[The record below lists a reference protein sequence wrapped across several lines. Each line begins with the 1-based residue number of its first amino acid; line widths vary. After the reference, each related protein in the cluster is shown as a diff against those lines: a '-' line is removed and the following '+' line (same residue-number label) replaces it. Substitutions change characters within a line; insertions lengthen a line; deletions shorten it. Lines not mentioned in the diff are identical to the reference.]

1 VFQLPVDPQT
11 LVGFC
16 LVLARAGAW
25 VAICPPF
32 NMPSMPVRVRVG
44 VAVALSF
51 ALAGSMG
58 EQAALETLSTAA
70 LIAALFTQIL
80 AGFALG
86 MFVAVIF
93 AAVQSAGELIDLQ
106 VGFSMGAVVDP
117 LSGNNST
124 PIGRMHQ
131 LLGLAILFA
140 INGHLLVVGAFVRSV
155 EVAPLG
161 RLDWETLGTTLAELI
176 SVLFAASIEIA
187 LPVLTALFLT
197 EVALGFLG
205 KAAPQLNI
213 MVLGFAAKSFLALT
227 LLGATLVLLPE
238 AVESLVGRGIRA
250 AFGVLA
256 TVVVHVQT

>member
-1 VFQLPVDPQT
+1 MPTATFLVDPTT
-11 LVGFC
+11 LIGFC
-16 LVLARAGAW
+16 LMLARAGAW

-32 NMPSMPVRVRVG
+32 NMPSIPVTVRIG
-44 VAVALSF
+44 MSVALSF
-51 ALAGSMG
+51 ALAGKVGADVGSTTTG
-58 EQAALETLSTAA
+58 ALVGALLSQA
-70 LIAALFTQIL
+70 L

-86 MFVAVIF
+86 MFVMVIF

-124 PIGRMHQ
+124 PFGRMHQ

-140 INGHLLVVGAFVRSV
+140 INGHVLVVGAFVRSV

-161 RLDWETLGTTLAELI
+161 QLDIETLGRSLAELV
-176 SVLFAASIEIA
+176 SVLLAASIEIA

-213 MVLGFAAKSFLALT
+213 MVIGFAIKSFLALT
-227 LLGATLVLLPE
+227 MLGATLMLLPE
-238 AVESLVGRGIRA
+238 AVESLVGRSLRA
-250 AFGVLA
+250 ALGVF
-256 TVVVHVQT
+256 TG